1 MFNELV
7 ALSTGT
13 GRPLPLLLL
22 ANLKG
27 EPL

>member
-22 ANLKG
+22 PKLNG
-27 EPL
+27 ETL